1 MPSFRPNLYSF
12 YFSIG
17 SCHYFDPTH
26 FSFLVG
32 SCHHSDA
39 THILFFFSDCSH
51 FSAIKSNNPACE
63 HVSAKFPVT
72 FMFKIYSSLDFE
84 MTRIFYTSFRQFSS
98 DTSTLRQY
106 LLLFGSF
113 FQFVPFQLRS
123 PRRPKQSL
131 SVFLQISS
139 PSPSPILILVTSIT
153 SLVHM
158 SSMHQLEGEC

>member
-1 MPSFRPNLYSF
+1 MPSFRPYT
-12 YFSIG
+12 YFS
-17 SCHYFDPTH
+17 
-26 FSFLVG
+26 FSVG
-32 SCHHSDA
+32 SCHHSDP
-39 THILFFFSDCSH
+39 THILFFPSDCSH
-51 FSAIKSNNPACE
+51 FSAIKSNNPAYE

-84 MTRIFYTSFRQFSS
+84 MTRIFYTSFWQFSS

-113 FQFVPFQLRS
+113 FQFVPFQLR
-123 PRRPKQSL
+123 PPTRPKQSL

-139 PSPSPILILVTSIT
+139 PILKLVTSIT

-158 SSMHQLEGEC
+158 SSMHQLEREC